1 MYVIDNKLYSIL
13 LYSMVRQFRNIRQL
27 FVPEVGIND
36 RSLYFI
42 LEVVKCSPKIC
53 ILFVFLQSTMLRI
66 SGLVIPHKHKCSEC
80 HRSYSSLY
88 NLRAHEAIHRRRY
101 SYLCKVC
108 GKAFQSTSSMHG
120 HMAQHTGVAEFAC
133 GICSR
138 VMNVIARNI

>member
-1 MYVIDNKLYSIL
+1 
-13 LYSMVRQFRNIRQL
+13 MVRQFRNIRQL

-53 ILFVFLQSTMLRI
+53 ILFVFLHSTMLRI
-66 SGLVIPHKHKCSEC
+66 SGLVIPHKHKCSQC

-101 SYLCKVC
+101 PYLCKVC
-108 GKAFQSTSSMHG
+108 GKAFQSTSSMRVV
-120 HMAQHTGVAEFAC
+120 TWRSIRESLSSRVAFAAA
-133 GICSR
+133 SF